1 MGRAGGLATES
12 GRVTLPG
19 SFHDKAHLMA
29 RVRSIPS
36 AELPPDVADIYERF
50 AGDYGPFRNQVAVFA
65 HVPEAVRHLMGMLM
79 ALRQAATLPKRY
91 LEIAIVV
98 VSKLNECHYCVAHH
112 KPFLAVEG
120 ISPDGIDR
128 LLDDN
133 NPELDDV
140 DRLVV
145 EYARVAWE
153 TPNRIRD
160 SLFQQLRQHFSEP
173 QIVELTLRITLC
185 GFFNR
190 FNDAL
195 QIEEESEA
203 RERLSAIV

>member
-1 MGRAGGLATES
+1 
-12 GRVTLPG
+12 
-19 SFHDKAHLMA
+19 MA

-36 AELPPDVADIYERF
+36 SELPSDLADVYERF
-50 AGDYGPFRNQVAVFA
+50 AGGYGPFRNQVAVFA
-65 HVPEAVRHLMGMLM
+65 HVPAALSHLMPMLM
-79 ALRQAATLPKRY
+79 ELREAKTLPKRH

-120 ISPDGIDR
+120 LSPRAIDDI
-128 LLDDN
+128 LDPA
-133 NPELDDV
+133 NPELDEV

-145 EYARVAWE
+145 EYATAAWE
-153 TPNRIRD
+153 APNRIRD
-160 SLFQQLRQHFSEP
+160 GLFERLRQHFTEA
-173 QIVELTLRITLC
+173 QIVELTLRTTLC

-195 QIEEESEA
+195 QIEEEAEA
-203 RERLSAIV
+203 QEKLASLAAG

>member
-1 MGRAGGLATES
+1 
-12 GRVTLPG
+12 
-19 SFHDKAHLMA
+19 MA

-36 AELPPDVADIYERF
+36 TELPPDVATVYERF

-65 HVPEAVRHLMGMLM
+65 HVPEAVRHLMGLLM
-79 ALRQAATLPKRY
+79 ALREAATLPKRY

-98 VSKLNECHYCVAHH
+98 VSRLNECHYCVAHH

-120 ISPDGIDR
+120 LSSDAIDHLLEPD
-128 LLDDN
+128 

-140 DRLVV
+140 DRLVIA
-145 EYARVAWE
+145 YARAAWE
-153 TPNRIRD
+153 TPNRIPD
-160 SLFQQLRQHFSEP
+160 SLFQRLRVHFSEA

-195 QIEEESEA
+195 QIEEEDEA
-203 RERLSAIV
+203 KERLAAIVTQGSVDSGR

>member
-1 MGRAGGLATES
+1 
-12 GRVTLPG
+12 
-19 SFHDKAHLMA
+19 MA

-36 AELPPDVADIYERF
+36 TELPPEQAKIYEKF
-50 AGDYGPFRNQVAVFA
+50 AASYGPFRNQVAVFA
-65 HVPEAVRHLMGMLM
+65 HVPAALRHLMPMLM
-79 ALRQAATLPKRY
+79 ELREAATLPKRY

-98 VSKLNECHYCVAHH
+98 VSRLNECHYCVAHH

-120 ISPDGIDR
+120 ISPEGIDR
-128 LLDDN
+128 LLDDD
-133 NPELDDV
+133 NPELDHV

-160 SLFQQLRQHFSEP
+160 NLFERLRQHFSEA

-195 QIEEESEA
+195 QIEEEAEVQK
-203 RERLSAIV
+203 L

>member
-1 MGRAGGLATES
+1 
-12 GRVTLPG
+12 
-19 SFHDKAHLMA
+19 MA

-36 AELPPDVADIYERF
+36 TELAPDQAEIYERF
-50 AGDYGPFRNQVAVFA
+50 AGAYGPFRNQVAVFA
-65 HVPEAVRHLMGMLM
+65 HVPAAMRHLMPMLM
-79 ALRQAATLPKRY
+79 ELRDAATLPKRY

-98 VSKLNECHYCVAHH
+98 VSQLNECHYCVAHH

-120 ISPDGIDR
+120 ISPEGIDR
-128 LLDDN
+128 LLDAD

-140 DRLVV
+140 DRLVID
-145 EYARVAWE
+145 YARVAWE
-153 TPNRIRD
+153 TPNRIGDRM
-160 SLFQQLRQHFSEP
+160 FERLRVHFSEA

-195 QIEEESEA
+195 GIEEEAEVA
-203 RERLSAIV
+203 GRAAE

>member
-1 MGRAGGLATES
+1 
-12 GRVTLPG
+12 
-19 SFHDKAHLMA
+19 MA
-29 RVRSIPS
+29 RVRSIAS
-36 AELPPDVADIYERF
+36 TELPPDQATIFEKF
-50 AGDYGPFRNQVAVFA
+50 AAGYGPFRNQVAVFA
-65 HVPEAVRHLMGMLM
+65 HVPAALKHLMPMLM
-79 ALRQAATLPKRY
+79 ELREAATLPKRY

-120 ISPDGIDR
+120 LSPAAIDR
-128 LLDDN
+128 LLEPD

-145 EYARVAWE
+145 QYAQVACE

-160 SLFQQLRQHFSEP
+160 SLFSRLRAHFSEA

-195 QIEEESEA
+195 QIEEEVEA
-203 RERLSAIV
+203 HATLAALETR

>member
-1 MGRAGGLATES
+1 
-12 GRVTLPG
+12 
-19 SFHDKAHLMA
+19 MA
-29 RVRSIPS
+29 RVRSIKS
-36 AELPPDVADIYERF
+36 TELPPDEAAIYARF
-50 AGDYGPFRNQVAVFA
+50 AADYGPFRNQVAVFA
-65 HVPEAVRHLMGMLM
+65 HVPAAMRHLMSMLM
-79 ALRQAATLPKRY
+79 ELREAATLPKRY

-128 LLDDN
+128 LLDDD
-133 NPELDDV
+133 NPELDEV

-153 TPNRIRD
+153 TPNRVRD
-160 SLFQQLRQHFSEP
+160 SLFERLRQHFSEP

-195 QIEEESEA
+195 GIEEEAEVLA
-203 RERLSAIV
+203 P

>member
-1 MGRAGGLATES
+1 
-12 GRVTLPG
+12 
-19 SFHDKAHLMA
+19 MA

-36 AELPPDVADIYERF
+36 TELPPDQAAIYERF
-50 AGDYGPFRNQVAVFA
+50 ADGYGPFRNQVAVFA
-65 HVPEAVRHLMGMLM
+65 HVPAAMRHLMPMLM
-79 ALRQAATLPKRY
+79 ELREAATLPKRY

-98 VSKLNECHYCVAHH
+98 VSQLNECHYCVAHH

-120 ISPDGIDR
+120 ISSEGIDR
-128 LLDDN
+128 LQDAD

-145 EYARVAWE
+145 EYAQAAWE

-160 SLFQQLRQHFSEP
+160 SVFERLRQHFSEA

-195 QIEEESEA
+195 QIEEEDEVPTNTTL
-203 RERLSAIV
+203 R

>member
-1 MGRAGGLATES
+1 
-12 GRVTLPG
+12 
-19 SFHDKAHLMA
+19 MA

-36 AELPPDVADIYERF
+36 DELPPDQAEIYERF
-50 AGDYGPFRNQVAVFA
+50 AGSYGPFRNQVAIFA
-65 HVPEAVRHLMGMLM
+65 HVPAAMRHLMSMLM
-79 ALRQAATLPKRY
+79 ELREAATLPKRY

-120 ISPDGIDR
+120 VSPDGIDR
-128 LLDDN
+128 LLDDG
-133 NPELDDV
+133 NPELDRV

-145 EYARVAWE
+145 EYARAAWE
-153 TPNRIRD
+153 TPNRIPN
-160 SLFQQLRQHFSEP
+160 SLFECLQQHFSEA

-185 GFFNR
+185 GFFNH

-195 QIEEESEA
+195 QIEAEDEV
-203 RERLSAIV
+203 RET

>member
-1 MGRAGGLATES
+1 
-12 GRVTLPG
+12 
-19 SFHDKAHLMA
+19 MA
-29 RVRSIPS
+29 RVRNISS
-36 AELPPDVADIYERF
+36 AELPPDIAEIYEQF
-50 AGDYGPFRNQVAVFA
+50 AGGYGPFRNQVAVFA
-65 HVPEAVRHLMGMLM
+65 HVPEAVRHLMGLLM

-120 ISPDGIDR
+120 ISPEAIDR
-128 LLDDN
+128 LLEPG
-133 NPELDDV
+133 NPELDDI
-140 DRLVV
+140 DRLVI
-145 EYARVAWE
+145 EYAQAAWE

-160 SLFQQLRQHFSEP
+160 SLFERLRTHFSEA

-195 QIEEESEA
+195 QIEEEDEA
-203 RERLSAIV
+203 RNRLAALA